1 MKRLFYSVGRLN
13 PNFTFDLGDK
23 FDSSLAMDMKEMFAG
38 MGYSNPD
45 FELDLSR
52 VSFQQATSYD
62 GMFGK
67 GAEGWGENGPFSATQ
82 KIYVKNSDD
91 VEWIVT
97 HVGAEAERQNSYL
110 TRDNVLVKP

>member
-1 MKRLFYSVGRLN
+1 
-13 PNFTFDLGDK
+13 
-23 FDSSLAMDMKEMFAG
+23 MFAG
-38 MGYSNPD
+38 VGNSNPN
-45 FELDLSR
+45 FELDLSK

-67 GAEGWGENGPFSATQ
+67 GDVGWGENNPFTATQ
-82 KIYVKNSDD
+82 KIYVKNSAD

-97 HVGAEAERQNSYL
+97 HVGAEAERQNSFL